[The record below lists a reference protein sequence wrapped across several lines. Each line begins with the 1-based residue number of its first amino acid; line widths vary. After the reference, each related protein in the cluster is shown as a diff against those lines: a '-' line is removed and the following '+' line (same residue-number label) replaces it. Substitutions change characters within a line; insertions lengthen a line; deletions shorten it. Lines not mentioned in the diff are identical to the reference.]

1 MSDVIYEETYEDI
14 LPCYYV
20 GMLLNISLSAL
31 VGIPFC
37 IREYLVGKV
46 DIIYVFTGYCGYI
59 ALVLVFYSMLY
70 LSICKDYKKISFFF
84 AVGMTV
90 TVFLSFLLVKVFH
103 WGITYGMLL
112 SLTIGFWLIA
122 CLEMS
127 VVRSYFKENSGK
139 YRQVLVYFKEYWP
152 LVVTNFLYILGLYV
166 HNFVFWTTYL
176 HMKKVLFVINTL
188 GGAGAERALL
198 ELLKRF
204 TPDQYEVD
212 LYILLEQGELISQV
226 PEYVNILNRNY
237 TAESVLSAE
246 GKKKLNKKVFMRL
259 FTHGALFKNIPYLIK
274 NAVAML
280 GRKKIY
286 ADKLLWRIMSD
297 SGMKLNKS
305 YDMAVAYLEGG
316 ATYFV
321 HDHVKARKKF
331 TFLHVDYKYAGY
343 SRGLDRD
350 CYLDFDRIFTV
361 SGEVK
366 SVFDSVYPECRN
378 KTFIFHNLIDR
389 EEIYR
394 KSELPGGFSDTYTR
408 KRILT
413 VGRLTAQKAYEVA
426 VDAMKLLKDQGI
438 KARWYVLGE
447 GELRN
452 KLQQKIDSLGLKED
466 FLLLGA
472 KENPYPYYKQCDL
485 YVHATRFEGKSIAIQ
500 EAQVLGCTI
509 LVSDCSGNREQVEN
523 GTDGILCQLSP
534 EDISRKIAELL
545 GNEEKCRE
553 YGKKATVRISDE
565 QGDILKLF
573 EIA

>member
-1 MSDVIYEETYEDI
+1 
-14 LPCYYV
+14 
-20 GMLLNISLSAL
+20 
-31 VGIPFC
+31 
-37 IREYLVGKV
+37 
-46 DIIYVFTGYCGYI
+46 
-59 ALVLVFYSMLY
+59 
-70 LSICKDYKKISFFF
+70 
-84 AVGMTV
+84 
-90 TVFLSFLLVKVFH
+90 
-103 WGITYGMLL
+103 
-112 SLTIGFWLIA
+112 
-122 CLEMS
+122 
-127 VVRSYFKENSGK
+127 
-139 YRQVLVYFKEYWP
+139 
-152 LVVTNFLYILGLYV
+152 
-166 HNFVFWTTYL
+166 
-176 HMKKVLFVINTL
+176 MKRILFVINTL
-188 GGAGAERALL
+188 GGAGAEKALL

-204 TPDQYEVD
+204 TPDRYEVD
-212 LYILLEQGELISQV
+212 LYVLLGQGELISQV
-226 PEYVNILNRNY
+226 PDYVNILNRDY

-246 GKKKLNKKVFMRL
+246 GKKELNRKVLRRL
-259 FTHGALFKNIPYLIK
+259 FIHRALLKNIPYLIK
-274 NAVAML
+274 NTFSML

-286 ADKLLWRIMSD
+286 PDKFLWRIMSD

-321 HDHVKARKKF
+321 HDHVKARKKL

-394 KSELPGGFSDTYTR
+394 KSELPSGFSDTYTG

-573 EIA
+573 EIV